1 MAGGRNGSEQAGRP
15 DHNATQEIGGQR
27 RGQRPDLAARYFF
40 QHVDCTDPYHRIEI
54 GEAAAHRAFLLEH
67 HAEFSEAVDQGGSL
81 SAFSG
86 RRPTGAKSSM
96 GSNGSLATPPARPRA
111 ESQAGGRIISQRFET
126 FRRAARTLRMAAK
139 PKYSILNKASH
150 IDRLSDQIKGLR
162 EKAKGLPAGDERD
175 ALLRKAEQDEIA
187 LRLIEWITSSG
198 QLPPPADLIPIRRH
212 RLRRE

>member
-1 MAGGRNGSEQAGRP
+1 L
-15 DHNATQEIGGQR
+15 HNAAPVWERHVARPLIDRASFQR
-27 RGQRPDLAARYFF
+27 SKR
-40 QHVDCTDPYHRIEI
+40 
-54 GEAAAHRAFLLEH
+54 RALLLDRR
-67 HAEFSEAVDQGGSL
+67 HAEFSEAVDQGRVLECLFRASTN
-81 SAFSG
+81 G
-86 RRPTGAKSSM
+86 RKVVHGVERQLGDAACAPG
-96 GSNGSLATPPARPRA
+96 A

-126 FRRAARTLRMAAK
+126 FRRAARTLRIAAK

-198 QLPPPADLIPIRRH
+198 QLPPPEDLIPIRRH

>member
-1 MAGGRNGSEQAGRP
+1 MPNARYSRRL
-15 DHNATQEIGGQR
+15 HNAAPVWER
-27 RGQRPDLAARYFF
+27 HVAR
-40 QHVDCTDPYHRIEI
+40 QLID
-54 GEAAAHRAFLLEH
+54 RAS
-67 HAEFSEAVDQGGSL
+67 FSEASTARSCSTGATLSSARRLTKGGVL
-81 SAFSG
+81 SAFCRTSTNG
-86 RRPTGAKSSM
+86 RKVVHGVERQLGDAACAPG
-96 GSNGSLATPPARPRA
+96 A

-139 PKYSILNKASH
+139 SKYSILNKASH

-198 QLPPPADLIPIRRH
+198 QLPPPEDLIPIRRH
-212 RLRRE
+212 RLRRK